1 VSKLIAPARV
11 EIADYYQKFL
21 PKLKYVG
28 AVELPPE
35 PKAPPSYQTWDLP
48 VWNAFYATA
57 PKAKIDGVEVR
68 VMPVFIN
75 DEPCDFIF
83 DTECTWTG
91 NLQEYNVK
99 ARQINTERP
108 FIVFFKGND
117 DWSHGLR
124 FTTAEERDTMISTF
138 GAELGTL
145 PELLGWN

>member
-1 VSKLIAPARV
+1 MSHLIDPSRV
-11 EIADYYQKFL
+11 EIGDYYKKFL
-21 PKLKYVG
+21 PKFTYIGVL
-28 AVELPPE
+28 ELPPE
-35 PKAPPSYQTWDLP
+35 EKVPSWQKWNLP
-48 VWNAFYATA
+48 VWNAFHATSCR
-57 PKAKIDGVEVR
+57 AKVDGVEVN

-75 DEPCDFIF
+75 HEPCDFIF

-91 NLQEYNVK
+91 NRQDWNVK
-99 ARQINTERP
+99 ARQINTDKP
-108 FIVFFKGND
+108 FIIFFKGND